1 MTASQIS
8 RSFVIPVLDFSTH
21 SEYCILT
28 LLEDLRDVEGE
39 VICIFNSREVY
50 ERLKSHPRINK
61 FCFNSAN
68 AGVSRSWNIGLEM
81 AEGRA
86 VYIMNADLHVAFAAI
101 QQLEYFLFTLDKAA
115 VVGPQG
121 SILDFQTFRVLHY
134 YEKGN
139 FDKPIRTHDV
149 SGFFFALN
157 RPLFLENGLRF
168 DTRFS
173 PCFFEEWDMGLQV
186 MAAGLHSYTVPVT
199 DFDHHW
205 GICQADG
212 DPIINYFGR
221 PLRRSEVGRAN
232 KEKFIQKWF
241 EKLGYTRAAPVKPM
255 VAQLPDPS
263 PHRYILSQTTL

>member
-1 MTASQIS
+1 MTPGQIS

-21 SEYCILT
+21 SEYNIVT
-28 LLEDLRDVEGE
+28 LLEDLRRVDGE

-50 ERLKSHPRINK
+50 DKLKSHQRINK

-86 VYIMNADLHVAFAAI
+86 VFIMNADLHVSAAAI
-101 QQLEYFLFTLDKAA
+101 EQLEYFLFTLDKA
-115 VVGPQG
+115 VIVGPQG
-121 SILDFQTFRVLHY
+121 SILDFQNLRVLRY
-134 YEKGN
+134 YEKDN
-139 FDKPIRTHDV
+139 FNKPVRTHDV

-157 RPLFLENGLRF
+157 RSLFLENGLRF

-205 GICQADG
+205 GICQTDG
-212 DPIINYFGR
+212 DPVIHYFGR

-232 KEKFIQKWF
+232 KQKFMGKWF
-241 EKLGYTRAAPVKPM
+241 KKLGYNHPAPVRPM
-255 VAQLPDPS
+255 EPNDHIRHHDNA
-263 PHRYILSQTTL
+263 T